1 MAEIILG
8 VIGPVMQLGQWLWSP
23 AKRGLGY
30 MVHYKR
36 NTESLNLQIEE
47 LKVKK
52 HGNQNLVDAFQL
64 NGEEPEI
71 KKWFED
77 ANKAIADAA
86 QLTGEVAASKNCIS
100 GMCPDLRWR
109 YNLGKKAMEEKEA
122 VNKLLKKGDFQ
133 TISVQVPH
141 PIEIES
147 TMSTGGFQAYGS
159 TSRAM
164 NQVMT
169 ALKDDKVTVIGVYGM
184 GGVGKTTMVKQVG
197 AQARK
202 DGLFD
207 HVIMAVFSQNPD
219 LMKIQGQLS
228 DMLGLKL
235 QEETELGRAGRLKE
249 RILRRSKTLIIL
261 DDIWNASQTLTSI
274 GIPNA
279 IELQGCNSKVLLTT
293 RRLNVCHVMKSHVK
307 VRLDVLSV
315 EDSWNLFT
323 KEAGRSFDS
332 RTSYDVAREV
342 SGECAGLPIALIAVA
357 RALGDKDFDEWKEA
371 ARRLEMS
378 QPANLE
384 DDGDVFKC
392 IKLSYE
398 YLKGEDAKSCFLLCS
413 LFAEDSDIAIQDLFS
428 YGFGY
433 GLFRDGNTLEG
444 ARAKARSV
452 TKYLKASSLLLDGKS
467 EEYVRMHDVIR
478 DMAILIASSE
488 EHGHRFLVK
497 AGWELNVWPN
507 DTDEGCS
514 AISLMGNCIRKLP
527 DELVCPKL
535 QILLLN
541 DNRTIEEIP
550 EAFFQS
556 LNALR
561 VLDLTPTS
569 ISILPSSFNFLINLQ
584 TLHLDGCR
592 YLKDISVLGKLKK
605 LEILSLRS
613 SGFKKFPEEIGNLAN
628 LRLLDLSWNSNMNI
642 IPSKVISRLSRLE
655 ELLMEGSFGDWG
667 GKVEGAGERINA
679 GFDELTCLS
688 YLNILSVR
696 ICNVECIPKD
706 VGFLPNWEKF
716 FICIKRESVPM
727 ANFTHS
733 DSDCPRVLVLD
744 TTIDTLPSW
753 FKSVVIERTEKIFY
767 SECRGLNNFLVEYA
781 TERLHGL
788 ISLSVEQCNHMPSLM
803 NTTTTLVPN
812 RPVLEKLEELYV
824 YGLNDL
830 KELCVGDL
838 PHGSLGNLKIL
849 QVTGCE
855 ALEGTLLQPNLWQKL
870 QNLEVLDI
878 QSMSRMEYVF
888 ESEGL
893 KQEHVAFRNWREMT
907 LVYLRELKSIWNGPA
922 QYAIFHNLKV
932 LTVYGCGKL
941 KTIFTT
947 DGSHCLM
954 QLELEELNVS
964 NCYSLETIIGANEGT
979 LEDKIIFPRLRCI
992 LLRSLPEL
1000 KSFYSGGSGGVECPS
1015 LEYLY
1020 VHKCHSQFSVSAS
1033 DFHSQK
1039 QVQVDTGPIPVK
1051 RYVFSSLISTQS
1063 KQGFCVK

>member
-1 MAEIILG
+1 MAEII
-8 VIGPVMQLGQWLWSP
+8 GPVVQLGQWLWSP

-36 NTESLNLQIEE
+36 NIESLNLQIEK
-47 LKVKK
+47 LQVIKN
-52 HGNQNLVDAFQL
+52 GNQNLVDAFQL
-64 NGEEPEI
+64 NGEEVKPEI
-71 KKWFED
+71 QMWLQD

-122 VNKLLKKGDFQ
+122 VNKLLEKRDFQ

-147 TMSTGGFQAYGS
+147 TMSTDGFQAFGS

-164 NQVMT
+164 DQVMT
-169 ALKDDKVTVIGVYGM
+169 ALKDNKVTVIGVYGM

-202 DGLFD
+202 DKLFD

-228 DMLGLKL
+228 DMLGLKF
-235 QEETELGRAGRLKE
+235 QVETELGRAGSLKQ
-249 RILRRSKTLIIL
+249 RILSGKKTLIIL
-261 DDIWNASQTLTSI
+261 DDIWNASQTTLTSI
-274 GIPNA
+274 GIPSP
-279 IELQGCNSKVLLTT
+279 IELQGHKSKVLITT
-293 RRLNVCHVMKSHVK
+293 RRLNVCHGMECNVK
-307 VRLDVLSV
+307 VHLNVLS
-315 EDSWNLFT
+315 EEESWNLFA
-323 KEAGRSFDS
+323 KKARKSFES
-332 RTSYDVAREV
+332 VTFYNVARKV
-342 SGECAGLPIALIAVA
+342 ARECAGLPIALIAVA
-357 RALGDKDFDEWKEA
+357 GSLGDKDFDEWKEA

-392 IKLSYE
+392 IKLSYD

-413 LFAEDSDIAIQDLFS
+413 LFAEDSNIAIQDLFS
-428 YGFGY
+428 YGFGL
-433 GLFRDGNTLEG
+433 GLFRDGKTLEG

-452 TKYLKASSLLLDGKS
+452 TKYLKASSLLLDGGS
-467 EEYVRMHDVIR
+467 EEGVIMHDVIR

-514 AISLMGNCIRKLP
+514 AISLKDNRISKLP

-541 DNRTIEEIP
+541 SNRTVKEIP

-561 VLDLTPTS
+561 VLDLTYTS

-584 TLHLDGCR
+584 TLHLDHCWF
-592 YLKDISVLGKLKK
+592 LKDISVLGKLKK
-605 LEILSLRS
+605 LEILRLRS
-613 SGFKKFPEEIGNLAN
+613 TCFKKFPEEIGNLAN
-628 LRLLDLSWNSNMNI
+628 LRLLDLSWNSKINI

-688 YLNILSVR
+688 YLNILFVR
-696 ICNVECIPKD
+696 FCNVECIPKD
-706 VGFLPNWEKF
+706 VEFLPNWEKL
-716 FICIKRESVPM
+716 FICIKRESVSIDY
-727 ANFTHS
+727 FTHS
-733 DSDCPRVLVLD
+733 DCPRLLVLE

-753 FKSVVIERTEKIFY
+753 FKNVVIERTEKIFY

-788 ISLSVEQCNHMPSLM
+788 ISLRVEECSHMPSLM
-803 NTTTTLVPN
+803 NTTTTLV
-812 RPVLEKLEELYV
+812 L
-824 YGLNDL
+824 
-830 KELCVGDL
+830 
-838 PHGSLGNLKIL
+838 
-849 QVTGCE
+849 
-855 ALEGTLLQPNLWQKL
+855 
-870 QNLEVLDI
+870 
-878 QSMSRMEYVF
+878 SR
-888 ESEGL
+888 
-893 KQEHVAFRNWREMT
+893 QEHGAFRKWRKMK
-907 LVYLRELKSIWNGPA
+907 LAYLHELKSIWNGPA
-922 QYAIFHNLKV
+922 QYAIFHNFK
-932 LTVYGCGKL
+932 
-941 KTIFTT
+941 F
-947 DGSHCLM
+947 
-954 QLELEELNVS
+954 
-964 NCYSLETIIGANEGT
+964 
-979 LEDKIIFPRLRCI
+979 
-992 LLRSLPEL
+992 
-1000 KSFYSGGSGGVECPS
+1000 
-1015 LEYLY
+1015 
-1020 VHKCHSQFSVSAS
+1020 
-1033 DFHSQK
+1033 
-1039 QVQVDTGPIPVK
+1039 
-1051 RYVFSSLISTQS
+1051 
-1063 KQGFCVK
+1063 

>member
-36 NTESLNLQIEE
+36 NAESLKLQIEE

-52 HGNQNLVDAFQL
+52 NGNQNLVDAFQL

-86 QLTGEVAASKNCIS
+86 QLTDEVAASKNCIS

-109 YNLGKKAMEEKEA
+109 YNLGKKAMKEKEA
-122 VNKLLKKGDFQ
+122 VNKLLEKGDFQ

-147 TMSTGGFQAYGS
+147 TMSTGEFQAFGS
-159 TSRAM
+159 TRKAM
-164 NQVMT
+164 DQVMT

-207 HVIMAVFSQNPD
+207 HVIMAVFSQKPD

-249 RILRRSKTLIIL
+249 RILRGNKTLMIL
-261 DDIWNASQTLTSI
+261 DDIWNASQTLTSF
-274 GIPNA
+274 GIPSP

-307 VRLDVLSV
+307 VHLDVLSA
-315 EDSWNLFT
+315 EDSWNLFANET
-323 KEAGRSFDS
+323 GRSFES
-332 RTSYDVAREV
+332 GPFYEVARKV
-342 SGECAGLPIALIAVA
+342 ARECAGLPIALIAVA
-357 RALGDKDFDEWKEA
+357 RALGDKDFKEWEEA
-371 ARRLEMS
+371 TRRLERS
-378 QPANLE
+378 QPATPE
-384 DDGDVFKC
+384 DEGDVFKC
-392 IKLSYE
+392 IKLSFD

-413 LFAEDSDIAIQDLFS
+413 LFAEDSNIAIKDLFS

-452 TKYLKASSLLLDGKS
+452 TKYLKASSLLLEGIS

-488 EHGHRFLVK
+488 EHGHRYFVK
-497 AGWELNVWPN
+497 AGWELTVWPN
-507 DTDEGCS
+507 DRDEGCS
-514 AISLMGNCIRKLP
+514 AISLKDNRISKLP

-541 DNRTIEEIP
+541 RNRTVKEIP
-550 EAFFQS
+550 EAFIKS

-561 VLDLTPTS
+561 VLDLAETS

-584 TLHLDGCR
+584 TLRLDLCQS
-592 YLKDISVLGKLKK
+592 LKDISVLGKLKK
-605 LEILSLRS
+605 LEILSLRYS
-613 SGFKKFPEEIGNLAN
+613 SFKKFPEEIGNLAN
-628 LRLLDLSWNSNMNI
+628 LRLLDLSWNSEINI

-655 ELLMEGSFGDWG
+655 ELLMEDSFGDWG

-679 GFDELTCLS
+679 GFDELTCLP
-688 YLNILSVR
+688 YLHILFVQ
-696 ICNVECIPKD
+696 IYNVECIPKE

-716 FICIKRESVPM
+716 FICIKRESVSM
-727 ANFTHS
+727 DSFSH
-733 DSDCPRVLVLD
+733 SDCPRLLVLE

-753 FKSVVIERTEKIFY
+753 FNSVVIERTEKIFY

-788 ISLSVEQCNHMPSLM
+788 ISLRVEQCHHMPSLM

-812 RPVLEKLEELYV
+812 RPVLEKLEELSV
-824 YGLNDL
+824 NWLNDL
-830 KELCVGDL
+830 KELCVGD
-838 PHGSLGNLKIL
+838 SNLKL
-849 QVTGCE
+849 LKVKGCK

-870 QNLEVLDI
+870 QNLEVLNI
-878 QSMSRMEYVF
+878 EEMSGMEYVF

-893 KQEHVAFRNWREMT
+893 KQEHVAFRNWREMK
-907 LVYLRELKSIWNGPA
+907 LRHLGELKSIWNGPP

-932 LTVYGCGKL
+932 LTVSVCGTL

-947 DGSHCLM
+947 DASHCLM
-954 QLELEELNVS
+954 QLELEELHVHY
-964 NCYSLETIIGANEGT
+964 CASLGTIIGASEGT
-979 LEDKIIFPRLRCI
+979 LEDKIIFPQLRCI
-992 LLRSLPEL
+992 WLWNLPEL
-1000 KSFYSGGSGGVECPS
+1000 KSFYSGGSGGVKCPS

-1020 VHKCHSQFSVSAS
+1020 VHGCHSQFSISAS

-1039 QVQVDTGPIPVK
+1039 QVQVDTGRVPVK
-1051 RYVFSSLISTQS
+1051 GTCFLL
-1063 KQGFCVK
+1063 